1 MHMAY
6 EEMFW
11 YGCHSGFYNGLDIFI
26 KKFPAK
32 LASILKQRLTQMKTY
47 FFPVSL
53 RIQYAHY
60 VILTKKNKHSLYLY
74 VYRVCI

>member
-32 LASILKQRLTQMKTY
+32 LASILKFKINTNENILFSCISKNSICTLRY
-47 FFPVSL
+47 FD
-53 RIQYAHY
+53 
-60 VILTKKNKHSLYLY
+60 KKK
-74 VYRVCI
+74 